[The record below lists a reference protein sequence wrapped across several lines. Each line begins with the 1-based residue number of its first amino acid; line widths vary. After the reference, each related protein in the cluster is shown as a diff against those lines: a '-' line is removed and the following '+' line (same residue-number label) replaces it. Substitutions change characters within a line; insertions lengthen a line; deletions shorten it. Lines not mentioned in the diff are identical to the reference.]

1 MKDKTCNHN
10 ELENKVAILVH
21 KKNCF
26 IDNNGI
32 NIKKGYSIEK
42 SIIKIKGFVIPEG
55 INAELYNAMFI
66 NENAVKH
73 IPFYETNK

>member
-1 MKDKTCNHN
+1 MKEIKCTHN

-26 IDNNGI
+26 TDKNGI
-32 NIKKGYSIEK
+32 NIKKGHSIEK
-42 SIIKIKGFVIPEG
+42 SIIKIKGFVIPEE